1 MPDTRPGDQVYVKE
15 GALLRSAVD
24 NGEEWN
30 ERIALALV
38 IGSPRRFVEVDD
50 GIAGLVTVFI
60 ATKGMFLVEETQ
72 LMTPDEYTDPARLF
86 PLTRLRE
93 G

>member
-30 ERIALALV
+30 ERIMLALV
-38 IGSPRRFVEVDD
+38 IGSPMRYVELDD
-50 GIAGLVTVFI
+50 EITGLVTVFI
-60 ATKGMFLVEETQ
+60 AEKGMFLVEEAQ
-72 LMTPDEYTDPARLF
+72 LMTPDEYANPARLF